1 MAFRT
6 FTPMVRRNVNLNRFL
21 ADTLEHTADVT
32 DHSQGDLIDMAL
44 RQPIMQRLFAFT
56 AEGVH
61 PIVALLEDY
70 QADERMDPTIGTNLL
85 QPIRTWLKTK
95 AVPKAVRPEIIT
107 QLNQY
112 VASHIT
118 QDGIAGSSFLAD
130 LHELAC
136 DEEFV
141 ISGEP
146 MRERLISYIDRVL
159 AGREDR
165 LFMGESFHFRNIEQ
179 ILLECFEAPSEE
191 ELTWF
196 YEEFSDGWVLPK

>member
-95 AVPKAVRPEIIT
+95 AVPKIVCPKLVT

-118 QDGIAGSSFLAD
+118 QDGITSSPFLANLHD
-130 LHELAC
+130 LAG
-136 DEEFV
+136 DGDFV
-141 ISGEP
+141 TSGEP